1 MIIKSFEYNKID
13 INKQKIYL
21 LYGEN
26 QGHINDFVDNIFK
39 KKFIGNTYQYE
50 EAEIISNEDI
60 IFNEIQNKSFFEKQ
74 KLIIVNRASDKI
86 KSILEEIIEKQ
97 ISDLIIIVKSG
108 ILDKKSKLRNF
119 FEKENNTIAIAF
131 YEDGYRE
138 LNSIIQKF
146 FYDKK
151 IKISS
156 QSTNILMERSNG
168 NRINL
173 INELEKISN
182 YLLNKNKIDYEEI
195 CKLTNLSENHKI
207 SDLTDHALANN
218 KLKTLNIINEN
229 ILTSEDYILI
239 VKNFLYKIKRLKKL
253 RKNLE
258 KNKNM
263 ESVISSYKPPIF
275 WKERDIIKNQLR
287 VISIEKLNKL
297 YVKVNNLEKTIKEN
311 SKISG
316 IILYNFVLELLNTSS
331 N

>member
-1 MIIKSFEYNKID
+1 MIIKNIDLKKNLKGNKNFLLHGINSGLINQTIDDTLKPNFSKNVYNYDEQEILSNSDQFK
-13 INKQKIYL
+13 
-21 LYGEN
+21 EE
-26 QGHINDFVDNIFK
+26 IF
-39 KKFIGNTYQYE
+39 
-50 EAEIISNEDI
+50 
-60 IFNEIQNKSFFEKQ
+60 NKSFFEED
-74 KLIIVNRASDKI
+74 KLIIINRASDKI
-86 KSILEEIIEKQ
+86 KSILEEIIEEQ
-97 ISDLIIIVKSG
+97 IDDLIIIVKSG

-119 FEKENNTIAIAF
+119 FEKEKKTIAIAY

-146 FYDKK
+146 FYEKK

-156 QSTNILMERSNG
+156 QSINILIARSNG

-173 INELEKISN
+173 INELDKISN

-218 KLKTLNIINEN
+218 KLKTLDIINEN

-239 VKNFLYKIKRLKKL
+239 IKNFLYKIKRLKKL
-253 RKNLE
+253 KKNLKE
-258 KNKNM
+258 NENM
-263 ESVISSYKPPIF
+263 ESVILSYKPPIF